1 MRSALGAHRA
11 TLSGSRIHSFVF
23 AVLGILALLYP
34 VASEAKPQT
43 ARISNSKAPASQ
55 QATATAS
62 QSSKHHRKAKGR
74 ARAAKPKQK
83 QPAAK
88 VATAKKPSKH
98 ARKTKGAAQARSAAK
113 PADTK
118 VAAQYTRTKQARKAK
133 RRGHQR
139 VATRRHDPAKLSL
152 PEGDGAPVLSVAA
165 NYLGRPYR
173 FGSEGGA
180 FDCSGFVR
188 TVFADMGVDVPH
200 SARELA
206 SLGDRINRE
215 ELEPGDLV
223 FFRNTRRHYAT
234 HVGIYVGDDKF
245 IHAATGG
252 GQVQVD
258 SLSDTY
264 YAQHYCGARRI
275 EI

>member
-1 MRSALGAHRA
+1 MRRALDAHRT
-11 TLSGSRIHSFVF
+11 TLSGSRTRSFF
-23 AVLGILALLYP
+23 IALLGILALLYP
-34 VASEAKPQT
+34 AASEATPRKTNTVDAKTPVSH
-43 ARISNSKAPASQ
+43 AASALAPKA
-55 QATATAS
+55 
-62 QSSKHHRKAKGR
+62 SKHSGKAKRR

-88 VATAKKPSKH
+88 VAAAKKPSKL
-98 ARKTKGAAQARSAAK
+98 ARKTKGAAPARSVAK

-118 VAAQYTRTKQARKAK
+118 VAARHTPTNHARKAK
-133 RRGHQR
+133 RRSHQR
-139 VATRRHDPAKLSL
+139 VATHHPDPAKLTI
-152 PEGDGAPVLSVAA
+152 PEGDGSPVLSAA
-165 NYLGRPYR
+165 ASYLGRPYR
-173 FGSEGGA
+173 FGSQGRA

-188 TVFADMGVDVPH
+188 TVFADMGVEVPH

-206 SLGDRINRE
+206 TLGDRIDRE

-223 FFRNTRRHYAT
+223 FFRITPRHYAT

-245 IHAATGG
+245 VHAATRG

-264 YAQHYCGARRI
+264 YARHYCGARRI